1 MRPADRVALYVRPS
15 SLMISSAPDIS
26 SHAAALD
33 RARKK
38 AYWRLL
44 PLLFV
49 SYMIAYVDRQ
59 NVAVA
64 KLTMTHDLPGFDNGV
79 IGFGAGIFFLGY
91 FLLEIPGSLMV
102 ERWSAR
108 KWICRIMITWGLM
121 AGLTGFVQYPL
132 PVLSQLSAG
141 VAFIA
146 HAVCSVLSHFP
157 VDGIASWAKGIVAMA
172 EGPNHVS
179 VFQFV
184 TVRFLLGLAEAGFF
198 PGVVV
203 YLTHWFPSK
212 DRARALAT
220 FLIAT
225 PFAQIISPKISD
237 ALLKIGSG
245 PDHPPVFG
253 MVGWQWVYVFWALPA
268 IVLGLLV
275 FFWLVDKPSQA
286 RWLSDE
292 EAEALESELERERAE
307 TRKGKRMT
315 VLQALRHPK
324 VLLLAA
330 AYFCT
335 VTGSYGVEFFMPSI
349 LKDWYKMDMGQLT
362 WLIMLP
368 PAVAMIGQLI
378 TGWSSDHF
386 KERRWHAVIPI
397 LMGSLA
403 LGLMPQT
410 QGHLPLTITCFAFAY
425 AGFKS
430 YMPAFWAL
438 PSMFLTE
445 SAAAGSIGLINSF
458 GNLGGFLGP
467 NVLGTVQNLTGSFV
481 GGLYYLCCSMLVSA
495 TIIFS
500 FGLGKKVKETADN

>member
-1 MRPADRVALYVRPS
+1 
-15 SLMISSAPDIS
+15 MICASPDSA
-26 SHAAALD
+26 SHLAALD
-33 RARKK
+33 RARSK

-64 KLTMTHDLPGFDNGV
+64 KLMMTRDLPGFDNSV

-91 FLLEIPGSLMV
+91 FLLEIPGTLMV

-108 KWICRIMITWGLM
+108 KWICRIMVTWGLM
-121 AGLTGFVQYPL
+121 AGLTALVKTP
-132 PVLSQLSAG
+132 
-141 VAFIA
+141 
-146 HAVCSVLSHFP
+146 
-157 VDGIASWAKGIVAMA
+157 
-172 EGPNHVS
+172 E
-179 VFQFV
+179 QFYA
-184 TVRFLLGLAEAGFF
+184 VRFFLGLAEAGFF

-203 YLTHWFPSK
+203 YLTHWFPSR

-225 PFAQIISPKISD
+225 PCAQIISPKISD

-245 PDHPPVFG
+245 PDHPPVLG

-268 IVLGLLV
+268 ITLGLFVLL
-275 FFWLVDKPSQA
+275 WLVDKPRQA
-286 RWLSDE
+286 KWLTPE
-292 EAEALESELERERAE
+292 ESEALESELERERAE
-307 TRKGKRMT
+307 TRKGRRMT
-315 VLQALRHPK
+315 VLEALKHPK
-324 VLLLAA
+324 VLLLAL

-335 VTGSYGVEFFMPSI
+335 VTGSYGIEFFMPSI
-349 LKDWYKMDMGQLT
+349 LKSWYDMDMGKLT

-368 PAVAMIGQLI
+368 PAVAVVGQLVV
-378 TGWSSDHF
+378 GWSSDRL
-386 KERRWHAVIPI
+386 KERRWHAVLPI

-410 QGHLPLTITCFAFAY
+410 QGHLPLTIVCFGFAY

-438 PSMFLTE
+438 PSLFLTE
-445 SAAAGSIGLINSF
+445 SAAAGSIGLINSI

-467 NVLGTVQNLTGSFV
+467 NVLGTVEHITGSFV
-481 GGLYYLCCSMLVSA
+481 GGLYYLCCSMLASA
-495 TIIFS
+495 AIIFT
-500 FGLGKKVKETADN
+500 FGLGKTAK